1 MGRARLTPKAA
12 SFEPARMITAAL
24 AASGFRELGV
34 GVSTWSGIWH
44 ALHGVP
50 DSVIDFEVSLRAELP
65 RWRYNNRAIAKARTE
80 RRTILG
86 EHAGFHDLFVPIS
99 GGKTTEHVL
108 IAGPFARKR
117 PTSADI
123 VERWYDISHTRASLA
138 DSAFVGYMS
147 ATLATLTL
155 EGQLLGAFRKLIEC
169 LARALSGQGDAEKLS
184 RQWNTLLQ
192 QLLDARSADRMWEV
206 ARSMVD
212 DRTEQ
217 RWWTPIMA
225 DTLTRLDMKSPPRH
239 AVVGLLRG
247 RPDEPDPIDEA
258 LRRHAFQRAATRL
271 TRGWGGLVCGR
282 VGDHGIV
289 ILAAGTSSGT
299 RARTSLVDVAARA
312 SQAASRF
319 GFRLHC
325 GIAVGSESQSLADR
339 YRAALAAADRALF
352 RREPTVVAPDV
363 AEPAFKSLT
372 QLRIRLA
379 AGLEEHPDLLAARF
393 ERYIEAVLEHAG
405 YALDAAS
412 AHLEAGLG
420 RFAEPW
426 LASGQLD
433 FKDFDELCTP
443 IAKGGSAS
451 VPELVAA
458 YRAVVAHLERAVI
471 NPTVARQD
479 RSVERAL
486 AFMRDHLAEPL
497 TLPRVAKV
505 ARFAPSHFSRL
516 LRREQGMPFER
527 YLFRLRLERA
537 KHILSTTPLNIG
549 RVAERSGFRSRTH
562 FQQVFRKATGET
574 PLAYRAR
581 TRM

>member
-1 MGRARLTPKAA
+1 ML
-12 SFEPARMITAAL
+12 TAAL

-34 GVSTWSGIWH
+34 GVSTWGGGGWR
-44 ALHGVP
+44 ALHGMP

-65 RWRYNNRAIAKARTE
+65 RWRYNNRAIAKARAE
-80 RRTILG
+80 SRTVLG
-86 EHAGFHDLFVPIS
+86 EHAGFHDLFVPIVT
-99 GGKTTEHVL
+99 GRTAEHLLV
-108 IAGPFARKR
+108 AGPFARKR

-123 VERWYDISHTRASLA
+123 NERWYAISQTRASLA
-138 DSAFVGYMS
+138 DSAFVGYLA

-155 EGQLLGAFRKLIEC
+155 EGHLLGAFRKLMGC
-169 LARALSGQGDAEKLS
+169 LALALAGRGDAEKLG
-184 RQWNTLLQ
+184 RQWDSLLR

-212 DRTEQ
+212 DRTAQ

-282 VGDHGIV
+282 VGNQGIV
-289 ILAAGTSSGT
+289 ILAAGAAGGA
-299 RARTSLVDVAARA
+299 RARTSLADVAARA
-312 SQAASRF
+312 TEAAKRY

-325 GIAVGSESQSLADR
+325 GVAVGSESQSLADR

-352 RREPTVVAPDV
+352 RREPTAIAPDH
-363 AEPAFKSLT
+363 AESASRNLT
-372 QLRIRLA
+372 QLRVRLA

-405 YALDAAS
+405 YALEVAS

-433 FKDFDELCTP
+433 SKDFDELCAP
-443 IAKGGSAS
+443 IAKSGSAS
-451 VPELVAA
+451 VTELAAA
-458 YRAVVAHLERAVI
+458 YRVVVAHLERAVI
-471 NPTVARQD
+471 SPTIARQS

-486 AFMRDHLAEPL
+486 TFMREHLGEPL
-497 TLPRVAKV
+497 TLPGVAKV

-537 KHILSTTPLNIG
+537 KHILSTTPLNVG

-574 PLAYRAR
+574 PLAYRTR

>member
-1 MGRARLTPKAA
+1 ML
-12 SFEPARMITAAL
+12 TAAL

-34 GVSTWSGIWH
+34 SVSTWNGRIWR
-44 ALHGVP
+44 ALHGEP

-65 RWRYNNRAIAKARTE
+65 RWRYNTKVLGRARAE

-86 EHAGFHDLFVPIS
+86 EHAGFHDLFVPIV
-99 GGKTTEHVL
+99 GKTVEHFLV
-108 IAGPFARKR
+108 AGPFLRKR

-123 VERWYDISHTRASLA
+123 AERWFAISHTRASLA
-138 DSAFVGYMS
+138 DSAFVRYMS

-155 EGQLLGAFRKLIEC
+155 EAHLLGAFRKLMEC
-169 LARALSGQGDAEKLS
+169 LAHALSGVGDAEKLA
-184 RQWNTLLQ
+184 RQWDSLLR
-192 QLLDARSADRMWEV
+192 QLLEARSADRMWEV

-212 DRTEQ
+212 DRTAQ

-225 DTLTRLDMKSPPRH
+225 DTLTRLDLKSPPRH
-239 AVVGLLRG
+239 AIVGLLRG
-247 RPDEPDPIDEA
+247 RPDAPDPIDEA

-289 ILAAGTSSGT
+289 ILAAGASGGS
-299 RARTSLVDVAARA
+299 RARASLADVAARA
-312 SQAASRF
+312 SEAAKRF

-325 GIAVGSESQSLADR
+325 GIAAGSETQALPDR

-352 RREPTVVAPDV
+352 RREPTAIAPDA
-363 AEPAFKSLT
+363 AEPASRNLT

-379 AGLEEHPDLLAARF
+379 AGLEEHPDLLASRF
-393 ERYIEAVLEHAG
+393 ERYIEAILEHAG

-433 FKDFDELCTP
+433 SKDFDELCTP

-451 VPELVAA
+451 VTELVAA
-458 YRAVVAHLERAVI
+458 YRVVIAHLERAVI
-471 NPTVARQD
+471 SPTVARQN

-486 AFMRDHLAEPL
+486 AFMRDHLGEPL

-516 LRREQGMPFER
+516 LRREQGMPFEK

-562 FQQVFRKATGET
+562 FQQVFRKVMGET

-581 TRM
+581 TKM